1 MVVVFRDGALAELCN
16 SRARL
21 DARWGE
27 ALGVEVARRLIE
39 LHAADPSTV
48 HSLPRARVETG
59 LDETLTVEFQHGLVV
74 RCERGPSDQADDQ
87 FVIIDIYVNEDDR

>member
-1 MVVVFRDGALAELCN
+1 
-16 SRARL
+16 
-21 DARWGE
+21 
-27 ALGVEVARRLIE
+27 
-39 LHAADPSTV
+39 
-48 HSLPRARVETG
+48 VETG